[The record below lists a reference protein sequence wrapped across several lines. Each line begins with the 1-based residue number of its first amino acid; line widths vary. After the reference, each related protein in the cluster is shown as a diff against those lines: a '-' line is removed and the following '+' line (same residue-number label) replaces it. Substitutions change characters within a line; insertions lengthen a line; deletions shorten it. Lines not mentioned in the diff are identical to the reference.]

1 VIPRGLNDDGVSGA
15 IGAIFL
21 IVIVVAGM
29 AILMVAVISQPQPQ
43 KIPVMSAEIV
53 NTTTELYLK
62 HDGGDTLQRGEFKI
76 LVDGQDKT
84 AAFGDPATWSIGQ
97 SLEYSGYDPQNIPG
111 TIQIVYTGGSY
122 GQTIEQ
128 LWVNPP
134 TLTVS
139 PTTTT
144 TNTTT
149 ATPTETPTPV
159 PAPVANFTGTPLTG
173 AALLT
178 VQFTDLSTNSPTSW
192 AWNFGDGN
200 FTGNTTQ
207 NPTHLYT
214 SSGTYTVTLNATNAA
229 GSNTFSRTGYI
240 VVTQVAPVAN
250 FTGIPLTGAA
260 PLTVQFTDLS
270 TNSPTSWA
278 WNFGDGNFTGNT
290 TQNPTHL
297 YTSSGTYTVNLTA
310 TNAAGSN
317 TVSETSYITVTGSS
331 FANFIVNQNVFVY
344 GSQLNFAG
352 NTVNGPGATIVITG
366 PLSVSTLQ
374 GGASLAVSTIYVN
387 GDTDFSNAGGQTLGS
402 ASSPGVI
409 YVNGNM
415 NIGSGMGNVYG
426 NVYIAKSLTLSGGQ
440 IHGSMYV
447 NGDLTLGYTPTLD
460 STSYIYYT
468 GSLSYPQGYSQA
480 ILAKC
485 INVAS
490 VPAVTMPS
498 QTIAPP
504 QSAAWY
510 AARGYVSGGT
520 LTSNM
525 KIFASS
531 YSSNS
536 WGSSASNVV
545 IVASNG
551 DITLNQ
557 GYGAI
562 TGVLYAPNGKV
573 TFSGNSFTGVVIAS
587 NGFYVTSGGTTVTFT
602 NLASYFSSP
611 DDYPF

>member
-1 VIPRGLNDDGVSGA
+1 VIPPGLNDNGVSGA

-29 AILMVAVISQPQPQ
+29 AILMVTVISQPQPQ

-84 AAFGDPATWSIGQ
+84 AAFGDPANWSIGQ
-97 SLEYSGYDPQNIPG
+97 SLEYSGYDPQNMPG

-149 ATPTETPTPV
+149 ATPTPV

-173 AALLT
+173 STPLSVA
-178 VQFTDLSTNSPTSW
+178 FTDTSTNSPTSW

-207 NPTHLYT
+207 NPTHIYT
-214 SSGTYTVTLNATNAA
+214 SVGTYTVTLNATNAA
-229 GSNTFSRTGYI
+229 GSNTFSRAGYI

-250 FTGIPLTGAA
+250 FTGTPLTGSA
-260 PLTVQFTDLS
+260 PLSVAFTDTS

-278 WNFGDGNFTGNT
+278 WNFGDGNFTGNL

-310 TNAAGSN
+310 TNAAGST
-317 TVSETSYITVTGSS
+317 TVSKTSYITVTGSS
-331 FANFIVNQNVFVY
+331 FANFIVTQNVFVY

-387 GDTDFSNAGGQTLGS
+387 GAVDFSNAGGQTLGS
-402 ASSPGVI
+402 SSSPGAI

-447 NGDLTLGYTPTLD
+447 NGDLTLGYTPMLD
-460 STSYIYYT
+460 STSYVYYT

-485 INVAS
+485 IKVAS

-536 WGSSASNVV
+536 WGSSVSNVV

-573 TFSGNSFTGVVIAS
+573 TFAGNSFTGVVIAS

-602 NLASYFSSP
+602 NLANYFSSP
-611 DDYPF
+611 NDYPF